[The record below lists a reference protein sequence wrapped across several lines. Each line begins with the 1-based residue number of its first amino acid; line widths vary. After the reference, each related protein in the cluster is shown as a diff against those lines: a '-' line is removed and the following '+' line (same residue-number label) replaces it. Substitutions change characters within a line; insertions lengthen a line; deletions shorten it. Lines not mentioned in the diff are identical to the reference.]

1 MKQLLSM
8 VVIAGT
14 LTIITFSSC
23 AKEEPWSASA
33 YISPSS
39 YSPPTIPTPVNIE
52 LVADN
57 WVNYG
62 PEIYVNTF
70 KGVIASANASGNRTV
85 TVYLQENGKQT
96 QISQSR
102 ITYMGNELWA
112 TNSQAD
118 VSIIYR
124 CSTKL
129 PFTSLNIRVQ
139 VN

>member
-14 LTIITFSSC
+14 VAIITFSSC
-23 AKEEPWSASA
+23 AKEVPWSPSA
-33 YISPSS
+33 LISQAGNPAPANQPSA
-39 YSPPTIPTPVNIE
+39 NFE
-52 LVADN
+52 LVANN
-57 WVNYG
+57 WVNSGGQLYT
-62 PEIYVNTF
+62 NTF
-70 KGVIASANASGNRTV
+70 KGVIATANASGNHAV
-85 TVYLQENGKQT
+85 TVYLQENGQQT
-96 QISQSR
+96 QISQRR

-112 TNSQAD
+112 INSQAD

-124 CSTKL
+124 CSGKL

>member
-1 MKQLLSM
+1 MKQLLSL

-14 LTIITFSSC
+14 VTIITFSSC
-23 AKEEPWSASA
+23 AKEEPWSPSA
-33 YISPSS
+33 LISQSGYPPPAIQSS
-39 YSPPTIPTPVNIE
+39 ANFE
-52 LVADN
+52 LVANN
-57 WVNYG
+57 WVNSGGQMY
-62 PEIYVNTF
+62 INTF

-85 TVYLQENGKQT
+85 TVYLQENGTQT
-96 QISQSR
+96 QISQRR

-112 TNSQAD
+112 INSQAD